1 MSQITPRLMNP
12 KLHAL
17 TRLPTL
23 QDSNSMLKL
32 SRVWSPRPSWP
43 LSSNAWKHC
52 PPAVLNYSD
61 EEYPTIDDG
70 SRKQCITDTVSM
82 DNSTNVDTAGDTLMT
97 INLDELQSAYESK
110 CQVIQKHIAVQCT
123 KMEQMQNQLQ
133 KTFEQ
138 QLQQLELKMEL
149 NTKQMFHDFGQ
160 HF

>member
-1 MSQITPRLMNP
+1 
-12 KLHAL
+12 
-17 TRLPTL
+17 
-23 QDSNSMLKL
+23 
-32 SRVWSPRPSWP
+32 
-43 LSSNAWKHC
+43 
-52 PPAVLNYSD
+52 
-61 EEYPTIDDG
+61 
-70 SRKQCITDTVSM
+70 M